1 MVVTNDTGDY
11 DNIHPSRK
19 QEVGIRLAGL
29 ALGDT
34 YGKPGKGYQSP
45 VLENTEIRKNKV
57 LLYFRHTENGLT
69 CRGKTPEG
77 LQIAGQDG
85 NFVTAKARFVQE
97 SCLEVYSSQVK
108 RPTAVRYCFDDSTVG
123 NLSVRKRAASSPF
136 PARINKIYRN
146 R

>member
-123 NLSVRKRAASSPF
+123 QIYPVAGNGLPV
-136 PARINKIYRN
+136 ARFRTDK
-146 R
+146 

>member
-1 MVVTNDTGDY
+1 MVVTNDAGDY

-34 YGKPGKGYQSP
+34 YGIPGKGYQSP

-69 CRGKTPEG
+69 CRGKPP
-77 LQIAGQDG
+77 
-85 NFVTAKARFVQE
+85 R
-97 SCLEVYSSQVK
+97 VY
-108 RPTAVRYCFDDSTVG
+108 R
-123 NLSVRKRAASSPF
+123 
-136 PARINKIYRN
+136 
-146 R
+146 